1 MFESKVYAQR
11 RKLLRKQVTSGLI
24 LFLGNEESPMNYPA
38 NTYPFRQDS
47 SFLYFSGLETP
58 SLAAVIDIDSRKETI
73 FGDDI
78 TLEDVIWM
86 GHLPKLKERALAVGV
101 RHTAPL
107 AKLEETISQAKK
119 QRRKI
124 HYLPPYRPDTLSKL
138 SSLLEIQ
145 EQDVKKNASEVLIKA
160 VVAQRSTKSDEE
172 IQEIEKALAV
182 SHEMY
187 LTAMKMTKPGI
198 YEREIAGEIEGL
210 ALAQGYLTAFPTILT
225 MNGQI
230 FHNHYHGNMLE
241 KGRLL
246 VIDAGASSPLGY
258 ASDITRT
265 IPVSGQFSPKQ
276 REIYEI
282 VLNGQQKAIQAV
294 RPGIKYKE
302 IHLAT
307 AKTMALG
314 LKALGLMKGD
324 MDEAVEA
331 GAHALF
337 FPHGLGHML
346 GLDVHDMEGLGENYV
361 GYDKTVERS
370 KQFGLAYLRMAREL
384 QPGFVLTVEPGIY
397 FVPAL
402 IDQWK
407 SENKF
412 ASFINY
418 AKVEAYRDFS
428 GIRIEDDVLVTKE
441 GNRVLGKP
449 IPKTAKDVEKT
460 MTMKKEKK

>member
-1 MFESKVYAQR
+1 MFEAKDYIQR
-11 RKLLRKQVTSGLI
+11 RKLLRKQVTSGVI

-47 SFLYFSGLETP
+47 SFLYFFGLDTP
-58 SLAAVIDIDSRKETI
+58 ALAAAIDVDAGRETV

-86 GHLPKLKERALAVGV
+86 GYLPKLKERALTAGV
-101 RHTAPL
+101 RHTAPFSR
-107 AKLEETISQAKK
+107 LEEIITQAKK

-124 HYLPPYRPDTLSKL
+124 HYLPPYRPDTLGKL
-138 SSLLEIQ
+138 SSLLKMQ
-145 EQDVKKNASEVLIKA
+145 EQNVRKNASEELIKA
-160 VVAQRSTKSDEE
+160 VVGQRSTKSEAE

-187 LTAMKMTKPGI
+187 LAALKMTRPGK
-198 YEREIAGEIEGL
+198 YEREIVGEMEGI
-210 ALAQGYLTAFPTILT
+210 ALAHGCLTAFPTILT
-225 MNGQI
+225 INGQI
-230 FHNHYHGNMLE
+230 LHGHHHGNMLE

-246 VIDAGASSPLGY
+246 VIDAGASSPMGY
-258 ASDITRT
+258 ASDLTRT
-265 IPVSGQFSPKQ
+265 IPVSGQFTAKQ
-276 REIYEI
+276 REIYEV
-282 VLNGQQKAIQAV
+282 VLNAQQKAIQAIK
-294 RPGIKYKE
+294 PGIKYKE

-314 LKALGLMKGD
+314 LKELGLMKGD

-346 GLDVHDMEGLGENYV
+346 GLDVHDMEGLGENFV

-370 KQFGLAYLRMAREL
+370 EQFGLAYLRMAREL

-397 FVPAL
+397 FIPAL

-418 AKVEAYRDFS
+418 AKVEAYRNFS

-449 IPKTAKDVEKT
+449 IPKTVKDIENT
-460 MTMKKEKK
+460 MAMKKDEK